1 MIATIKSYALDGLK
15 GYPVDVEVDTQ
26 KGIASFDIVGLPS
39 GAVKESRNRVRS
51 AIRNSFFDF
60 TAKRTTVNMA
70 PADVKKEGSSF
81 DFPIAVGF
89 LASTEQ
95 ISSDR
100 LSEFVMLGELSLDG
114 SLRKINGVLPILI
127 SALQAGYRKFIVP
140 AENAVEAAY
149 VEEATV
155 YAVKSLSDAAAFL
168 GNMLEIAPVEHKIYS
183 ADAARNK
190 YGSDLKYVKGQA
202 VAKRALEIAVA
213 GGHNLIMCGTA
224 GAGKTMLAKCIPTI
238 MPEMS
243 FEEAVE
249 TTKIHSVAGILDPAE
264 GMIKNRPFRTPH
276 HTASLCSLIGGGN
289 KSTAGEVSLAHN
301 GVLFLDEM
309 PEYNK
314 RTLETLRQPLEDG
327 VVTVTRVA
335 RSIEYPARFM
345 LVASMNPCPC
355 GNYGSTD
362 PNKQCTCTYN
372 ERKRYVGKISGPLLD
387 RIDLFVTVDG
397 VEYDELRS
405 SSEEESSAE
414 VRKRVAA
421 ARAIQRKRFSADGI
435 HTNAEM
441 NNAHMEKY
449 CKLDPGSEKL
459 LAAAYRKF
467 GLSARGVTRILKVA
481 RTVADLQGRESIAA
495 SDIAEAIQYKAKE
508 RLLDD

>member
-1 MIATIKSYALDGLK
+1 MIATVKSYALDGLK

-26 KGIASFDIVGLPS
+26 KGIASFDVVGLPS
-39 GAVKESRNRVRS
+39 GAVKEARNRVRS

-60 TAKRTTVNMA
+60 TARRTTVNMA
-70 PADVKKEGSSF
+70 PADVRKEGSAF

-95 ISSDR
+95 ISSAR
-100 LSEFVMLGELSLDG
+100 LNEFVMLGELSLDG

-127 SALQAGYRKFIVP
+127 SAVQAGYKKFMIP
-140 AENAVEAAY
+140 AENATEAAF
-149 VEEATV
+149 VTEAEV
-155 YAVKSLSDAAAFL
+155 YAVRNLSDAAAFL
-168 GNMLEIAPVEHKIYS
+168 GNIVQIAPVAHRIYS
-183 ADAARNK
+183 ASGQNA
-190 YGSDLKYVKGQA
+190 YGADLKYVKGQV

-213 GGHNLIMCGTA
+213 GGHNLILCGQA
-224 GAGKTMLAKCIPTI
+224 GAGKTMLAKCIPSI
-238 MPEMS
+238 MPDMT

-264 GMIKNRPFRTPH
+264 GMIKTRPFRTPH
-276 HTASLCSLIGGGN
+276 HTASLFSLIGGGS

-355 GNYGSTD
+355 GNYGSSD
-362 PNKQCTCTYN
+362 PNKRCTCTYN
-372 ERKRYVGKISGPLLD
+372 ERKRYIGRISGPLLD

-397 VEYDELRS
+397 VEYDELRNPQH
-405 SSEEESSAE
+405 EESSAE
-414 VRKRVAA
+414 VRVRVAA
-421 ARAIQRKRFSADGI
+421 ARDVQRRRFAADGI

-441 NNAHMEKY
+441 TNAQIEKY
-449 CKLDPGSEKL
+449 CRLDAASEKL
-459 LAAAYRKF
+459 LAAAYSKF
-467 GLSARGVTRILKVA
+467 GLSARGVTRLLKVA
-481 RTVADLQGRESIAA
+481 RTIADLQCRRDIAA
-495 SDIAEAIQYKAKE
+495 SDVAEAVQYKAKE
-508 RLLDD
+508 RFYDE